1 MVTSEIERELR
12 RRAEAPVA
20 LGDILESAQN
30 AQDVPGAKWAPRVA
44 RVWHAVNGVTE
55 RAHTVGI
62 FVERPR
68 RAGAQPVLVVYVD
81 SKSCE
86 VDFMANREVYLA
98 RLAQAGLSF
107 AEVRFRQSKRPPTVA
122 RRTVEEKTP
131 QEELPDLTPDEE
143 REAAALL
150 EKVPAALKSSVSR
163 ALRVSLQAEK
173 LESS

>member
-1 MVTSEIERELR
+1 MTSEIEREMR
-12 RRAEAPVA
+12 RRAEAPTA

-30 AQDVPGAKWAPRVA
+30 VQNVPGTNWTPRVA
-44 RVWHAVNGVTE
+44 RAWHAVNGVTE
-55 RAHTVGI
+55 RAHTVGV

-68 RAGAQPVLVVYVD
+68 RAGALPVLVGYGD

-122 RRTVEEKTP
+122 RRTVEERTP
-131 QEELPDLTPDEE
+131 AEALPELTPAEE
-143 REAAALL
+143 READALL
-150 EKVPAALKSSVSR
+150 SNVPDALKSSVSR

-173 LESS
+173 RKNS